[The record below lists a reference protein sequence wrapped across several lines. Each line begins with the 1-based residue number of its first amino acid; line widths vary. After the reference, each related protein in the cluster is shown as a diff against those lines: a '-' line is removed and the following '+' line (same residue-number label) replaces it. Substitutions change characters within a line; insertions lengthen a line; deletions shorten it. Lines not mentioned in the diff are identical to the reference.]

1 MVWIISTKNE
11 SSSSMRNLVC
21 LTFATH
27 FQSKSKGRG
36 LSTRKP
42 PVETRIPQI
51 WWANFCWKRTIPR
64 AKEPWKTQLRIGSS
78 PISRWFLLL
87 RECNAYNQHVWIRT
101 WSHENGH
108 VYSWTLASWLNS
120 LRPWILFSFKM
131 LTTNPRWNYHIGWK
145 LGNAATSFSLLKRF
159 PCKCQC

>member
-11 SSSSMRNLVC
+11 SSSSMWNLVC

-64 AKEPWKTQLRIGSS
+64 AKELWKNPVKDRI
-78 PISRWFLLL
+78 ISNFQVVFAV
-87 RECNAYNQHVWIRT
+87 ECNAHNQHIWIRT
-101 WSHENGH
+101 WSHEKGH
-108 VYSWTLASWLNS
+108 VYSWMLASWLNS

-145 LGNAATSFSLLKRF
+145 LGNGNIIFPFEEASL
-159 PCKCQC
+159 